1 MTARTDQEARERI
14 LMSDNEISARN
25 KIFPRNLTARSNSA
39 LERVVGNPANT
50 RLESGVANC
59 FPGLEFDVRTLDN
72 RFFPGLLFR
81 FVTKPLYPEE
91 GTIPNQ
97 QGVRLLYIDYLND
110 PMLPETSELSWVKKL
125 LTDYDANGKLA
136 QAVSK
141 GRWYLDWIEQD
152 GKRLSMTD
160 PQGNYYSC
168 EIAWRFIRGLSPEGE
183 LRIGLIRRDAL
194 DPKPYYELVGER
206 RRYVNAAGLYD
217 LAYRPGELTE
227 SMCNPWSHDFR
238 DCACHYWAS
247 NHPDVVIRDVP
258 GSVEQAGA
266 ATVYVDWLSVVDRTS
281 TIPAAG
287 TIAQNRLFQID
298 HYEINQKW
306 EKLPFVLEGREI
318 GREYRPRQ
326 EEPGQPYG
334 SDQELIDEL
343 SELAR
348 MELTL
353 ALEYLYALLSLRDPK
368 SAEVRNAKWPGLAAD
383 LKVVRDFILLVAV
396 GEMAHLRWAN
406 EMLWELDRANI
417 RPNGWRY
424 SPIVELAKNY
434 PTLRLERRLEPLN
447 PKTLD
452 RFIDLERPSG
462 EITRAYSRCVATL
475 RNTKY
480 PVAAYEL
487 ALRIDGEGTDH
498 YERFLGIKR
507 ILQAYGG
514 GSGSFPYLRKV
525 IRGRRDQTECERALE
540 LFEELRGH
548 LGKAYAHA
556 AERNS
561 KLERSCID
569 AARRTMLMFRD
580 EAEDLAEVRGIGVP
594 FWDD

>member
-1 MTARTDQEARERI
+1 
-14 LMSDNEISARN
+14 MSENEISAKN
-25 KIFPRNLTARSNSA
+25 KIFPRNLTARSA
-39 LERVVGNPANT
+39 KAAERVVGNPANT

-81 FVTKPLYPEE
+81 FVTKPIYPEP
-91 GTIPNQ
+91 GTILNQ

-110 PMLPETSELSWVKKL
+110 PMIPETSEEEWVQKL

-136 QAVSK
+136 SAVSE
-141 GRWYLDWIEQD
+141 GRWYLDWIQQGD
-152 GKRLSMTD
+152 TRLSMTD

-168 EIAWRFIRGLSPEGE
+168 EMGWRFIRGLSPEGE
-183 LRIGLIRRDAL
+183 LRIGLIRRDAP
-194 DPKPYYELVGER
+194 DPKPCFELVGKR
-206 RRYVNAAGLYD
+206 RRYVNEAGVYD

-258 GSVEQAGA
+258 GSGGHAGA
-266 ATVYVDWLSVVDRTS
+266 ATVYVDWLSVVDRSS
-281 TIPAAG
+281 TIPAAE
-287 TIAQNRLFQID
+287 TIAKNRLFQID

-318 GREYRPRQ
+318 QQEYRPRQ
-326 EEPGQPYG
+326 HEPGHPFETDEQ
-334 SDQELIDEL
+334 LIEEL
-343 SELAR
+343 SELAK

-353 ALEYLYALLSLRDPK
+353 ALQYLYALFSLRDPK
-368 SAEVRNAKWPGLAAD
+368 SGEIDDGAWPGLGAD
-383 LKVVRDFILLVAV
+383 LKAVRDFVLLVAV

-406 EMLWELDRANI
+406 EMLWELYRAGI
-417 RPNGWRY
+417 RPNGWEY
-424 SPIVELAKNY
+424 SPIVEPAKQS
-434 PTLRLERRLEPLN
+434 PTLLTERALEPLD
-447 PKTLD
+447 PRTLAH
-452 RFIDLERPSG
+452 FIDLERPSG
-462 EITRAYSRCVATL
+462 AITRAYSRCVATL

-480 PVAAYEL
+480 PVSAYEL

-498 YERFLGIKR
+498 YERFLSVKR

-514 GSGSFPYLRKV
+514 GPDRYPYLRNV
-525 IRGRRDQTECERALE
+525 VRGRRDQPECKPVLD

-548 LGKAYAHA
+548 IIKAYGYA
-556 AERNS
+556 AQQNS
-561 KLERSCID
+561 RLEQPSID

-580 EAEDLAEVRGIGVP
+580 EAEILARERGIGVP

>member
-1 MTARTDQEARERI
+1 
-14 LMSDNEISARN
+14 MSDNEISARN
-25 KIFPRNLTARSNSA
+25 KIFPRNLTARSSRA
-39 LERVVGNPANT
+39 LERVVGNPANA

-81 FVTKPLYPEE
+81 FVTKPLYPEQ

-110 PMLPETSELSWVKKL
+110 PMIPETSEEKWAQKL

-136 QAVSK
+136 ESVSK
-141 GRWYLDWIEQD
+141 GRWYLDWIEQN
-152 GKRLSMTD
+152 GKRLWMTD

-183 LRIGLIRRDAL
+183 LRIGLVRRDAP
-194 DPKPYYELVGER
+194 DPKPRYELVGRR

-247 NHPDVVIRDVP
+247 NHPDVVIRDIP
-258 GSVEQAGA
+258 GSDGHAGA
-266 ATVYVDWLSVVDRTS
+266 ATVYVDWLSVVGRTA

-306 EKLPFVLEGREI
+306 EKLPFVLEGREVE
-318 GREYRPRQ
+318 REYRPRR
-326 EEPGQPYG
+326 EDPGEPYG
-334 SDQELIDEL
+334 TDEELIKEL

-353 ALEYLYALLSLRDPK
+353 ALEYLYALFSLRDPR
-368 SAEVRNAKWPGLAAD
+368 SDEIDDTEWPGLGAD

-417 RPNGWRY
+417 RPNGWSY
-424 SPIVELAKNY
+424 KPIVEPAESY
-434 PTLRLERRLEPLN
+434 PTLRAERRLEPLN

-452 RFIDLERPSG
+452 HFIDLERPSG
-462 EITRAYSRCVATL
+462 GITRAYSRCVATL
-475 RNTKY
+475 RNRRY

-487 ALRIDGEGTDH
+487 ALRIDGEGMDH
-498 YERFLGIKR
+498 YERFIGVKR
-507 ILQAYGG
+507 ILQAYGDG
-514 GSGSFPYLRKV
+514 PDNFPYLRKV
-525 IRGRRDQTECERALE
+525 TRGRRDQPECKPAID

-548 LGKAYAHA
+548 IAKAYGYA
-556 AERNS
+556 AEHNS
-561 KLERSCID
+561 KLEQPCIE
-569 AARRTMLMFRD
+569 AARRTMLMLRD
-580 EAEDLAEVRGIGVP
+580 EAETLARERGIGVP